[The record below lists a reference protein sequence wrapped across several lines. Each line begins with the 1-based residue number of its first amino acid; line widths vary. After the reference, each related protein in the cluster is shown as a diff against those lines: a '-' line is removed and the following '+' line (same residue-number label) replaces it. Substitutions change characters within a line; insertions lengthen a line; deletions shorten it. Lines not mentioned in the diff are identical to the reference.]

1 MSGPIVRVRIGACR
15 AGFRPRAQWVL
26 GIMINALGR
35 TMRLTD
41 GPADLVYAPDP
52 PDAGI
57 WIPADVRA
65 QEFFSQST
73 AFSTKRA
80 FFVHGA
86 PTLFGPCA
94 PSAPIGADLVASAFH
109 LLVRWDEHCVS
120 SRDRFGR
127 LPFDASTFGQVAGL
141 DPLDPPVER
150 YIGLIADALGID
162 RPAGWQV
169 YLTNDIDDLRMR
181 TPQTLTRLGRQTHSL
196 APGGASALVGT
207 DPWNNVGD
215 LLWSMSRRGLASTV
229 FLIGSHTDPHDG
241 SPARTYAAQRARIA
255 RAVRG
260 AGGEVALHTSF
271 GGADSRDAF
280 AAELAAFD
288 AEVGPPILGA
298 RAHFLRFRYHATPAW
313 IEAAGLAYEASSGW
327 AERPGFACGIARPFA
342 PWILGDERPARIDLV
357 PLAVSDWNLWAAQGL
372 DAEAGLE
379 AAKRVTEVVRRHG
392 GAAAI
397 LWHNSALAD
406 PRAPGYGR
414 VWEDLLDS
422 LVADGAHLG
431 PIRPPA
437 APAGA
442 DLSGRRILHL
452 TSVHRPRDVRIL
464 HKHASAAARAGA
476 QAEVL
481 GLREPA
487 GRAGRLGAGWRLV
500 RRARKERADL
510 YHVHDPELL
519 PAALWLR
526 LISRTPVVYDVHEY
540 LGETVRTKKW
550 LPAPIRRPLA
560 IVVSRLERTAGA
572 HCDAVVGVNEDLAA
586 RFALAGAPRVRAVTN
601 APWGHDFPAP
611 QPYSEPV
618 VLYVGGLAPLRGL
631 EVMRTA
637 AGLLRTPGARVVL
650 AGPGEPGELPASV
663 SYLGVVDHSAVP
675 DLLAHAAVAWI
686 PLQPHE
692 NYARAVPTK
701 LVEAMAAARPVVAS
715 DFGRMASIVR
725 QAGCGIL
732 VPAGDPSAHAAAI
745 DRLFGDPDLA
755 ARMGAAGHR
764 AFDAGLSYERQADR
778 LTSLLR
784 GGPRGPL
791 GGPAPGGQPDAA

>member
-1 MSGPIVRVRIGACR
+1 MSGASVRVRIGPCR
-15 AGFRPRAQWVL
+15 AGFRPRAEWVL
-26 GIMINALGR
+26 GIMIDALGR
-35 TMRLTD
+35 SMQLTE

-52 PDAGI
+52 PDAGV
-57 WIPADVRA
+57 WIPADARA

-94 PSAPIGADLVASAFH
+94 PSAPIDADLVASAFH
-109 LLVRWDEHCVS
+109 FLVRWDEHCVS
-120 SRDRFGR
+120 ARDRFGR
-127 LPFDASTFGQVAGL
+127 LPFTASTFGQVAGL

-181 TPQTLTRLGRQTHSL
+181 TPQTLTKLGKQTHSL
-196 APGGASALVGT
+196 APGGRSALVGA

-241 SPARTYAAQRARIA
+241 SPARVYAAQRARIA

-271 GGADSRDAF
+271 GGANARDAF
-280 AAELAAFD
+280 ASELAAFQ
-288 AEVGPPILGA
+288 AEIGPPILGA
-298 RAHFLRFRYHATPAW
+298 RAHYLRFRYHATPAW

-327 AERPGFACGIARPFA
+327 PERPGFACGIARPFA

-372 DAEAGLE
+372 EAEPGLE
-379 AAKRVTEVVRRHG
+379 AATRATEVIRRHG

-406 PRAPGYGR
+406 PRAPGYGQ

-422 LVADGAHLG
+422 LVADGAWLG

-437 APAGA
+437 TPAGA

-476 QAEVL
+476 HADVL
-481 GLREPA
+481 GLREPVRRTA
-487 GRAGRLGAGWRLV
+487 RIGAGWRLV
-500 RRARKERADL
+500 RRARKERADI

-526 LISRTPVVYDVHEY
+526 LTSRKPVVYDVHEY
-540 LGETVRTKKW
+540 LGETVRTKSW
-550 LPAPIRRPLA
+550 LPAAIRRPLA
-560 IVVSRLERTAGA
+560 VLVSRLERSAGA

-586 RFALAGAPRVRAVTN
+586 RFALAGAPKVRAVTN

-611 QPYSEPV
+611 QPFREPV
-618 VLYVGGLAPLRGL
+618 VLYVGGLAPVRGL
-631 EVMRTA
+631 EVMRDA
-637 AGLLRTPGARVVL
+637 ARLLRTPGARVVL
-650 AGPGEPGELPASV
+650 AGPGDPGELPASV
-663 SYLGVVDHSAVP
+663 TYLGVVDHSEVP

-686 PLQPHE
+686 PLQVHE

-701 LVEAMAAARPVVAS
+701 LVEAMAAGRPVVAS
-715 DFGRMASIVR
+715 DFGRMAAIVR
-725 QAGCGIL
+725 QSGCGLL
-732 VPAGDPSAHAAAI
+732 VPADDPAAHAEAI
-745 DRLFGDPDLA
+745 DRLFGDPELA
-755 ARMGAAGHR
+755 ARLGAAGRR

-778 LTSLLR
+778 LTSLYAEVLEGR
-784 GGPRGPL
+784 
-791 GGPAPGGQPDAA
+791 

>member
-1 MSGPIVRVRIGACR
+1 M
-15 AGFRPRAQWVL
+15 
-26 GIMINALGR
+26 
-35 TMRLTD
+35 
-41 GPADLVYAPDP
+41 
-52 PDAGI
+52 
-57 WIPADVRA
+57 
-65 QEFFSQST
+65 
-73 AFSTKRA
+73 
-80 FFVHGA
+80 
-86 PTLFGPCA
+86 FGPCA
-94 PSAPIGADLVASAFH
+94 PSAPIVADLVASAFH

-181 TPQTLTRLGRQTHSL
+181 TPQTLTRLGKQTHSL

-288 AEVGPPILGA
+288 AEVGQPILGA

-327 AERPGFACGIARPFA
+327 PERPGFACGIARPFA

-357 PLAVSDWNLWAAQGL
+357 PLALSDWNLWAAQGL

-379 AAKRVTEVVRRHG
+379 AAKRATEVIRRHG

-422 LVADGAHLG
+422 LVADGARLG

-437 APAGA
+437 DAGRSGSSRTAHPAPDQRPPPARCADSAQARQRGRPGRRPGGGARAARTRCAAQAASARDGGSSAAPARSA
-442 DLSGRRILHL
+442 P
-452 TSVHRPRDVRIL
+452 TSITCTTRSCCPPPC
-464 HKHASAAARAGA
+464 G
-476 QAEVL
+476 
-481 GLREPA
+481 
-487 GRAGRLGAGWRLV
+487 
-500 RRARKERADL
+500 
-510 YHVHDPELL
+510 
-519 PAALWLR
+519 
-526 LISRTPVVYDVHEY
+526 
-540 LGETVRTKKW
+540 
-550 LPAPIRRPLA
+550 
-560 IVVSRLERTAGA
+560 
-572 HCDAVVGVNEDLAA
+572 CD
-586 RFALAGAPRVRAVTN
+586 
-601 APWGHDFPAP
+601 
-611 QPYSEPV
+611 
-618 VLYVGGLAPLRGL
+618 
-631 EVMRTA
+631 
-637 AGLLRTPGARVVL
+637 
-650 AGPGEPGELPASV
+650 
-663 SYLGVVDHSAVP
+663 
-675 DLLAHAAVAWI
+675 
-686 PLQPHE
+686 
-692 NYARAVPTK
+692 
-701 LVEAMAAARPVVAS
+701 
-715 DFGRMASIVR
+715 
-725 QAGCGIL
+725 
-732 VPAGDPSAHAAAI
+732 
-745 DRLFGDPDLA
+745 
-755 ARMGAAGHR
+755 
-764 AFDAGLSYERQADR
+764 
-778 LTSLLR
+778 
-784 GGPRGPL
+784 
-791 GGPAPGGQPDAA
+791 

>member
-1 MSGPIVRVRIGACR
+1 MRVRIGSCR
-15 AGFRPRAQWVL
+15 AGFRPRAEWVL
-26 GIMINALGR
+26 GIMVGALGR
-35 TMRLTD
+35 TMELTD
-41 GPADLVYAPDP
+41 GPADLVYAPDAP
-52 PDAGI
+52 ESGV
-57 WIPADVRA
+57 WIPADARA

-94 PSAPIGADLVASAFH
+94 PSAAISTDLVASAFH
-109 LLVRWDEHCVS
+109 LLARWDERCVG

-127 LPFDASTFGQVAGL
+127 LPFAESTFGKVAGL

-150 YIGLIADALGID
+150 YIGLIADALRID
-162 RPAGWQV
+162 RPGEWQV
-169 YLTNDIDDLRMR
+169 FLTNDIDDLRMR
-181 TPQTLTRLGRQTHSL
+181 TPQTLTKLSRDTHSL
-196 APGGASALVGT
+196 APGGAAALVGT

-241 SPARTYAAQRARIA
+241 SPARAYAAQRARIA
-255 RAVRG
+255 RAVRA
-260 AGGEVALHTSF
+260 AGGEIALHTSF
-271 GGADSRDAF
+271 GAADAYDAF
-280 AAELAAFD
+280 VSELAMFRE
-288 AEVGPPILGA
+288 EVGGPILGA
-298 RAHFLRFRYHATPAW
+298 RAHYLRFRYHETPAW

-327 AERPGFACGIARPFA
+327 HERPGFACGIARPFA
-342 PWILGDERPARIDLV
+342 PWILAEERPARIELV

-372 DAEAGLE
+372 DADARLE
-379 AAKRVTEVVRRHG
+379 AAKRTTEVIRRHG
-392 GAAAI
+392 GAAAV

-406 PRAPGYGR
+406 PRAPGYGQ
-414 VWEDLLDS
+414 VWDDLLDA
-422 LVADGAHLG
+422 LVDDGARVG

-437 APAGA
+437 MPAGA

-476 QAEVL
+476 RADVL

-487 GRAGRLGAGWRLV
+487 RRAARIGAGWRLV
-500 RRARKERADL
+500 RRARREKADL

-526 LISRTPVVYDVHEY
+526 LTARTPVVYDVHEY
-540 LGETVRTKKW
+540 LGETVRTKQW

-560 IVVSRLERTAGA
+560 VIVSRLERSAGA

-586 RFALAGAPRVRAVTN
+586 RFALAGAPKVRAVTN
-601 APWGHDFPAP
+601 APWGEDFPAAVP
-611 QPYSEPV
+611 FSDPV
-618 VLYVGGLAPLRGL
+618 VLYVGGLAPVRGL

-637 AGLLRTPGARVVL
+637 AGLLQTPGARVVL
-650 AGPGEPGELPASV
+650 AGPGEPGELPESV
-663 SYLGVVDHSAVP
+663 TYLGIVDHSEVP

-686 PLQPHE
+686 PLQEHE

-701 LVEAMAAARPVVAS
+701 LVEAMAAGRPVVAS
-715 DFGRMASIVR
+715 DFGRMAGIVR
-725 QAGCGIL
+725 QSGCGIL
-732 VPAGDPSAHAAAI
+732 VPAADPAAHAEAI
-745 DRLFGDPDLA
+745 DRLFGDPELA
-755 ARMGAAGHR
+755 ARMGAAGRR
-764 AFDAGLSYERQADR
+764 AFDAGLSFERQADR
-778 LTSLLR
+778 LTSLYAEVLGDR
-784 GGPRGPL
+784 EPGPPK
-791 GGPAPGGQPDAA
+791 AV